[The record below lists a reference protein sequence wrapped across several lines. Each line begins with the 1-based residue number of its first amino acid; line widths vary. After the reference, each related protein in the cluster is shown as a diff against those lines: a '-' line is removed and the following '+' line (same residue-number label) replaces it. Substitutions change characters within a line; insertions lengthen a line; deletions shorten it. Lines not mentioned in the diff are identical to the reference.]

1 MARTERR
8 HGSIPSP
15 RRRLA
20 VGICLVVGMA
30 VAVGGLLINW
40 FSGTP
45 VQWAWLMVVIGFAVG
60 FSALYLWIRLSD

>member
-1 MARTERR
+1 
-8 HGSIPSP
+8 
-15 RRRLA
+15 
-20 VGICLVVGMA
+20 MA